1 MAPSGDSIEFLV
13 IATDRFTGKALPR
26 FIVPATDAVSARRRC
41 ERPHLD
47 IRSIERYEAEDGVAK
62 PRVCPMGP
70 PDAEAHAGW
79 TEFLVFAQ
87 EKDTG
92 KPWPLFIVPATDA
105 ETARRIS
112 ERRYLVINAVERF
125 DDEPG
130 VDKPQV
136 YPWGPPVSDQKF
148 EREYHNRAP
157 EKESR
162 TEAERGNAVGSMV
175 VFGCIVLFLQ
185 LLYFFVKALLR

>member
-1 MAPSGDSIEFLV
+1 MASSGDSMEFLV
-13 IATDRFTGKALPR
+13 IATDRFTGRPFPR

-41 ERPHLD
+41 ERPNLD
-47 IRSIERYEAEDGVAK
+47 IQSIERYEAEDGVAK
-62 PRVCPMGP
+62 PRVCPLGP
-70 PDAEAHAGW
+70 PDAEAEGEW
-79 TEFLVFAQ
+79 TEFVVFAQ

-92 KPWPLFIVPATDA
+92 KPWPLFIVPAQDA

-112 ERRYLVINAVERF
+112 ERRYLVINAVERL

-157 EKESR
+157 ERESR
-162 TEAERGNAVGSMV
+162 SEQGRGNAVGSMV
-175 VFGCIVLFLQ
+175 VAGCIVLLLQ
-185 LLYFFVKALLR
+185 LVYFVVKALLR